1 VGAQT
6 ARQVS
11 APTWVAVQWRHRQD
25 AIGSEGA
32 KILTQ
37 FAPGGEHPGAIH
49 EGELHRPDDTLGAP
63 TLFIVISDVE
73 PRLAADCGAQ
83 LSERSAIVWKGRCR
97 SRGAQRVHDL
107 RLGLGRQHCGNLR
120 QRDGRCRLQDVVA
133 ALIDVAQAKQYC
145 LDLVFRQHQRRQE
158 EACPQDGSDPGF
170 PFDGRALRHEIG
182 DVAIDRSLR
191 NLQLYGQLG
200 CGDGVVTATHG
211 LEQTEEAGGT
221 GHASAR
227 VDELRA
233 YSRDRGDLSSRGC
246 ASQGIL

>member
-83 LSERSAIVWKGRCR
+83 LSEQSAIVWKGRCR

-120 QRDGRCRLQDVVA
+120 RRDGRCRLQDVVA
-133 ALIDVAQAKQYC
+133 ALIDVAQAKQDC
-145 LDLVFRQHQRRQE
+145 LDLSSDNISGGRKRPARRM
-158 EACPQDGSDPGF
+158 DPL
-170 PFDGRALRHEIG
+170 PNRNRTYPKDLIERPPRREILR
-182 DVAIDRSLR
+182 RSLP
-191 NLQLYGQLG
+191 
-200 CGDGVVTATHG
+200 
-211 LEQTEEAGGT
+211 
-221 GHASAR
+221 
-227 VDELRA
+227 
-233 YSRDRGDLSSRGC
+233 C
-246 ASQGIL
+246 AK